1 MRLSPWVLST
11 NNHTTIMTTAITIL
25 AVLAGLVLVVAF
37 WVIGIYNGL
46 VKLRNLYRNAFAQID
61 VQLKRRYDLIPNLVE
76 TAKGFMKHEK
86 ETLEGVIEARNMA
99 SSARQSA
106 NTEDASSMGALMA
119 AEGGLGSALGRLFA
133 LSEAYP
139 DLKSNAN
146 MMQVSEE
153 LTSTENKIAFSR
165 QAYNDAVTQYNTQTE
180 VFPSSLIAGMFN
192 FGTATLFEVTEESE
206 REAVKVE
213 F

>member
-1 MRLSPWVLST
+1 
-11 NNHTTIMTTAITIL
+11 
-25 AVLAGLVLVVAF
+25 
-37 WVIGIYNGL
+37 
-46 VKLRNLYRNAFAQID
+46 
-61 VQLKRRYDLIPNLVE
+61 
-76 TAKGFMKHEK
+76 
-86 ETLEGVIEARNMA
+86 
-99 SSARQSA
+99 
-106 NTEDASSMGALMA
+106 MGALMA
-119 AEGGLGSALGRLFA
+119 AEGGLGSALGRLFT

-180 VFPSSLIAGMFN
+180 VFPSSLIAGIFN

>member
-1 MRLSPWVLST
+1 
-11 NNHTTIMTTAITIL
+11 MTTAITIL

-119 AEGGLGSALGRLFA
+119 AEGGLGGALGRLFA

-180 VFPSSLIAGMFN
+180 VFPSSLIAGIFN

>member
-1 MRLSPWVLST
+1 
-11 NNHTTIMTTAITIL
+11 MTPIIVIL
-25 AVLAGLVLVVAF
+25 AVLAGLVLVIAL
-37 WVIGIYNGL
+37 WVIGAYNGL
-46 VKLRNLYRNAFAQID
+46 VKLRNIYRNAFAQID

-76 TAKGFMKHEK
+76 TAKGFMKHER
-86 ETLEGVIEARNMA
+86 ETLEAVIEARNMA
-99 SSARQSA
+99 SSARQNA

-119 AEGGLGSALGRLFA
+119 AEGGLGGALGRLFA

-180 VFPSSLIAGMFN
+180 VFPTSIIAGMFN
-192 FGTATLFEVTEESE
+192 FAEATLFEVTEESE

>member
-1 MRLSPWVLST
+1 
-11 NNHTTIMTTAITIL
+11 MTAAITIL

-76 TAKGFMKHEK
+76 TAKSFMKHEK

-180 VFPSSLIAGMFN
+180 VFPSSFIAGIFN

>member
-1 MRLSPWVLST
+1 
-11 NNHTTIMTTAITIL
+11 MTTAITIL

-76 TAKGFMKHEK
+76 TAKSFMKHEK

-139 DLKSNAN
+139 DLKSNVN

>member
-1 MRLSPWVLST
+1 
-11 NNHTTIMTTAITIL
+11 MTAAITIL

-76 TAKGFMKHEK
+76 TAKSFMKHEK

-99 SSARQSA
+99 SSASQSA

-192 FGTATLFEVTEESE
+192 FGTATLFEVTEEGE

>member
-1 MRLSPWVLST
+1 
-11 NNHTTIMTTAITIL
+11 MTTAITIL

-76 TAKGFMKHEK
+76 TAKSFMKHEK

-119 AEGGLGSALGRLFA
+119 AEGGLGGALGRLFA

-153 LTSTENKIAFSR
+153 LTTTENKISFSR

-180 VFPSSLIAGMFN
+180 VFPSSLIAGIFN

>member
-1 MRLSPWVLST
+1 
-11 NNHTTIMTTAITIL
+11 MTTAITIL

-119 AEGGLGSALGRLFA
+119 AEGGLGGALGRLFA

-139 DLKSNAN
+139 DLKSNVN

-180 VFPSSLIAGMFN
+180 VFPSSLIAGIFN
-192 FGTATLFEVTEESE
+192 FGTATLYEVTEESE

>member
-1 MRLSPWVLST
+1 
-11 NNHTTIMTTAITIL
+11 MTTAITIL

-76 TAKGFMKHEK
+76 TAKSFMKHEK

-106 NTEDASSMGALMA
+106 NTEDASSMGH
-119 AEGGLGSALGRLFA
+119 
-133 LSEAYP
+133 
-139 DLKSNAN
+139 
-146 MMQVSEE
+146 
-153 LTSTENKIAFSR
+153 
-165 QAYNDAVTQYNTQTE
+165 
-180 VFPSSLIAGMFN
+180 
-192 FGTATLFEVTEESE
+192 
-206 REAVKVE
+206 
-213 F
+213 

>member
-1 MRLSPWVLST
+1 
-11 NNHTTIMTTAITIL
+11 MTTAITIL

-76 TAKGFMKHEK
+76 TAKSFMKHEK

-192 FGTATLFEVTEESE
+192 FGTATLFEVTEEGE

>member
-1 MRLSPWVLST
+1 
-11 NNHTTIMTTAITIL
+11 MTTAITIL

>member
-1 MRLSPWVLST
+1 
-11 NNHTTIMTTAITIL
+11 MTTAITIL

-119 AEGGLGSALGRLFA
+119 AEGGLGGALGRLFA

-139 DLKSNAN
+139 DLKSNVN

-180 VFPSSLIAGMFN
+180 VFPSSFIAGMFN

>member
-1 MRLSPWVLST
+1 
-11 NNHTTIMTTAITIL
+11 MTAAITIL

-76 TAKGFMKHEK
+76 TAKSFMKHEK

-180 VFPSSLIAGMFN
+180 VFPASLIAGMFN

>member
-1 MRLSPWVLST
+1 
-11 NNHTTIMTTAITIL
+11 MTTAITIL

-119 AEGGLGSALGRLFA
+119 AEGGLGGALGRLFA

-139 DLKSNAN
+139 DLKSNVN

-180 VFPSSLIAGMFN
+180 VFPSSFIAGIFN
-192 FGTATLFEVTEESE
+192 FGTATLFEVTEESV